1 MDKKVVPRRRIM
13 REFVFKVI
21 YQYDFTR
28 DNVDEIFNYT
38 LENDILDPESVKE
51 AWEFVKGIVES
62 IDEIDALIKAHL
74 INWTFER
81 LSSIDKNILRLG
93 TYELLFKDDIPIEV
107 TLNEAIEIAKK
118 FGSEKSGKFVNG
130 ILDRIAKEHAP
141 KYKFRL

>member
-1 MDKKVVPRRRIM
+1 MEKKVVPRRRTM

-21 YQYDFTR
+21 YQYDFTG
-28 DNVDEIFNYT
+28 DSLDEIFKYT
-38 LENDILDPESVKE
+38 LENDRLDQLSAKE
-51 AWEFVKGIVES
+51 AWDFAKGIIENL
-62 IDEIDALIKAHL
+62 DEIDSLIKKHL

-118 FGSEKSGKFVNG
+118 FGSNKSGKFVNG

-141 KYKFRL
+141 RHKFDL

>member
-1 MDKKVVPRRRIM
+1 MGKKVVPIQRIM

-51 AWEFVKGIVES
+51 AWEFVRGIVES

-141 KYKFRL
+141 KHKFKL

>member
-28 DNVDEIFNYT
+28 DNVEEIFNYT

-51 AWEFVKGIVES
+51 AWEFVRGIVES

>member
-1 MDKKVVPRRRIM
+1 M

-28 DNVDEIFNYT
+28 DSIDEIFKNT
-38 LENDILDPESVKE
+38 LENEKLDTENEKV
-51 AWEFVKGIVES
+51 AWEFVKGIIEN
-62 IDEIDALIKAHL
+62 IDKIDSLIKLHL

-93 TYELLFKDDIPIEV
+93 TYELLYKDDIPIEV

-130 ILDRIAKEHAP
+130 VLDRIAKEYAP
-141 KYKFRL
+141 KHKFEL

>member
-1 MDKKVVPRRRIM
+1 MEKKVVPRRRTM

-21 YQYDFTR
+21 YQYDFTK
-28 DNVDEIFNYT
+28 DSLDEIFKYT
-38 LENDILDPESVKE
+38 LENDKLDPLSVKE
-51 AWEFVKGIVES
+51 AWEFAKGIIEN
-62 IDEIDALIKAHL
+62 IDEIDSLIKSHL

-130 ILDRIAKEHAP
+130 ILDRIAKEYAP
-141 KYKFRL
+141 KHKFDL

>member
-51 AWEFVKGIVES
+51 AWEFVRGIVES

-141 KYKFRL
+141 KHKFKL